1 MSPST
6 EIKVGTFV
14 IASCALLFGGVIALG
29 SGKFFHETQILETS
43 TRESVDG
50 LQVGSPV
57 KYRGVPIG
65 EISAISFADRLYPK
79 QDDGSAQFDYGSPVV
94 LRMKVR
100 LDVFGPGQSELFTKD
115 IERGVEKGLRARMR
129 SAGLTGGLFVEL
141 DMVEG
146 QQYAALLPAYVP
158 DYPYVPIAPSRFDEV
173 LSTLE
178 RITTSLGKVDFE
190 KIGKSA
196 ETTLAS
202 LNRVVDTRLDAMLA
216 NADSFIADLKQSN
229 ELLQKLL
236 GDPQL
241 RAMIADGSALAGDLR
256 TSLPAAVQSYG
267 ELGAQL
273 NATLAGGEYDVQRLL
288 RALRET
294 AENLEALSERVGQD
308 PPKALFSPP
317 PRKLA
322 PGEIER

>member
-1 MSPST
+1 
-6 EIKVGTFV
+6 
-14 IASCALLFGGVIALG
+14 
-29 SGKFFHETQILETS
+29 
-43 TRESVDG
+43 
-50 LQVGSPV
+50 V

-100 LDVFGPGQSELFTKD
+100 LDVFGPGQSQLFTKD
-115 IERGVEKGLRARMR
+115 IERGVANGLRARMR
-129 SAGLTGGLFVEL
+129 STGLTGGLFVEL

-146 QQYAALLPAYVP
+146 QQYAALMPAYVP

-178 RITTSLGKVDFE
+178 RITASLAKVDFE
-190 KIGKSA
+190 KIGASA
-196 ETTLAS
+196 ESTLAS
-202 LNRVVDTRLDAMLA
+202 LNRVVDTRLDTMLA

-236 GDPQL
+236 GDPKL

-294 AENLEALSERVGQD
+294 AENLEALSERIGQD
-308 PPKALFSPP
+308 PPKVLFSPP